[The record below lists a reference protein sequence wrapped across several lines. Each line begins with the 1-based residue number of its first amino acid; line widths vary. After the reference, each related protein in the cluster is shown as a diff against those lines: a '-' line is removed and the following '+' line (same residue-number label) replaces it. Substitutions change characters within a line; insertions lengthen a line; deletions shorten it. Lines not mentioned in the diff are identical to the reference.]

1 MNTKFS
7 IIYKETNFNCELD
20 RDGFV
25 WIIQDDELRSKTN
38 NGQVK
43 PARNLNEAKEI
54 AELMLYS
61 MGY

>member
-1 MNTKFS
+1 MNEIFS
-7 IIYKETNFNCELD
+7 IMYKGKSYYCELD
-20 RDGFV
+20 EDGFV
-25 WIIQDDELRSKTN
+25 WISLEDDINSKTN

-43 PARNLNEAKEI
+43 PARNLQEAKEI

>member
-1 MNTKFS
+1 MNKKFS
-7 IIYKETNFNCELD
+7 ITYKESQFDCELD
-20 RDGFV
+20 KDGLV
-25 WIIQDDELRSKTN
+25 WIIQNDDIKSKTN

-43 PARNLNEAKEI
+43 PARNLDEAKEI

>member
-7 IIYKETNFNCELD
+7 IVYKGSNFDCELD
-20 RDGFV
+20 KDGLV
-25 WIIQDDELRSKTN
+25 WIIQDDELKSKTN